1 MGEGS
6 GGGGKGRGG
15 RYGWGTRPG
24 ARARQLRAPMHALT
38 RILSE
43 HKYRCA
49 RADNK
54 RARVRNQR
62 QWGFTHLGRK
72 GRDGWAYD
80 AEMEMTN
87 NNGNGFMILRHPRLS
102 PAAGAGGGG

>member
-1 MGEGS
+1 
-6 GGGGKGRGG
+6 
-15 RYGWGTRPG
+15 
-24 ARARQLRAPMHALT
+24 MHALT
-38 RILSE
+38 RIHSE

-54 RARVRNQR
+54 HARVRNQR
-62 QWGFTHLGRK
+62 HWGFTHLGRK